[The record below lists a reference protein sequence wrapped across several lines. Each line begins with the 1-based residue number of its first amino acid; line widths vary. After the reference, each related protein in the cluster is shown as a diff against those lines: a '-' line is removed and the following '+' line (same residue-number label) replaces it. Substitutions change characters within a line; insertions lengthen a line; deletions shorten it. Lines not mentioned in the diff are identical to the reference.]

1 MTDTATY
8 SITLTTNFN
17 EWERYNVFMLGE
29 CRAADGSKNGFI
41 HLISRGSTNGN
52 SFAPSP
58 AARRRLQLDT
68 PDCVAF
74 DLYIYIVANTL
85 PASRIISQC
94 PPFEV
99 QVTIADSTN
108 KVYAKS
114 HSVNQ
119 WGGSTIYIEFP
130 KR

>member
-1 MTDTATY
+1 MMG
-8 SITLTTNFN
+8 S
-17 EWERYNVFMLGE
+17 
-29 CRAADGSKNGFI
+29 CRAADGSDNGFI
-41 HLISRGSTNGN
+41 HLISKGATNGN
-52 SFAPSP
+52 SFTPSP

-68 PDCVAF
+68 TACVGF

-99 QVTIADSTN
+99 QVTISN
-108 KVYAKS
+108 GVNEVYAKS
-114 HSVNQ
+114 HTVNQ

-130 KR
+130 KE

>member
-1 MTDTATY
+1 MAETATY
-8 SITLTTNFN
+8 SITLTTNFD
-17 EWERYNVFMLGE
+17 EWERYNLFMMGS
-29 CRAADGSKNGFI
+29 CRSDDGGDSGFI
-41 HLISRGSTNGN
+41 HLISRGNTNSN
-52 SFAPSP
+52 TFTPSP

-68 PDCVAF
+68 PVCDAF

-99 QVTIADSTN
+99 QVTITTDGRE
-108 KVYAKS
+108 VYANT
-114 HSVNQ
+114 HAVNQ
-119 WGGSTIYIEFP
+119 WGGATIFIEYP

>member
-1 MTDTATY
+1 MAETATY
-8 SITLTTNFN
+8 SITLTTDFD
-17 EWERYNVFMLGE
+17 EWERYNVFMMGE
-29 CRAADGSKNGFI
+29 CRSADGADKGFI
-41 HLISRGSTNGN
+41 HLISRGATNGN
-52 SFAPSP
+52 TFTPSP
-58 AARRRLQLDT
+58 AARRCLTLDT
-68 PDCVAF
+68 PACAAF

-114 HSVNQ
+114 HTVNQ

-130 KR
+130 KG